1 MIYKKEYK
9 DVISEFK
16 SEKTG
21 LSNAE
26 AKKRLEQNGFNELK
40 GKEGE
45 STLKLI
51 LNQFK
56 DPLVIIL
63 IIAAIVQMFL
73 KEAVEA
79 IIIIAVVILNAILG
93 VTQTKK
99 AEGSLNSLKK
109 LSSPSAKVLRGGEK
123 IVIPAR
129 EIVNGDIV
137 CLESGDYVPA
147 DGRVIESQSLKSVE
161 GMLTGESE
169 PVLKVTDVIHEESSL
184 GDQKNMVFSGSTIVY
199 GRGMFIVTATGMNTE
214 VGQIANLLEKAESKE
229 TPLQKK
235 LDQFSKR
242 LGIIIMILAIII
254 FGLEVGRAVFF
265 DRVGFTGE
273 LIVNAFMF
281 SISVAVAAIPEA
293 LSSIVTIVL
302 ASGTN
307 TMAKRKAIIR
317 KLPAVETLGATSI
330 ICTDKTG
337 TLTQN
342 KMTVVDNYISKD
354 GEYSFEI
361 NIEKAPKNE
370 KYFLLASILCNDSD
384 INEEGKETGDPTE
397 VGLINFAKNNSI
409 DFKKIRDEYR
419 RKGEIP
425 FDSDRKIMSTV
436 NEVDGKT
443 IMFSKGAPDI
453 ILSRCKYALVNREV
467 VDLNENILNEYKA
480 KNEEFSNRA
489 LRVLAFAMKEIN
501 NESFVPALDDEFDLT
516 LIGLTAMI
524 DPPRESVY
532 DAIKIAKNAG
542 IKTIMIT
549 GDHKTTAAAIGKE
562 IGLMDN
568 NDIALTGQE
577 LDSMNDIELKNK
589 LENISV
595 YARVSPENKI
605 RIVKAWQEREKITA
619 MTGDG
624 VNDAPALKQAD
635 IGIGMGSGTD
645 VAKDAASMILVDDN
659 FATIVKA
666 VEIGR
671 AVFSNIK
678 KSITYLFA
686 GNLGAIISILFAVF
700 VNLPNPFTAIQLL
713 FINLIN
719 DSLPAIALGL
729 EPPEKNIMND
739 KPRNINDGILSDGIG
754 RIVILRGVIIGV
766 VTIIAQYIGLKVSS
780 ELGTAMAFSTILL
793 ARIFQTIAARS
804 DYYTSIELGFFSN
817 KYVFG
822 AMGIT
827 FIIYLL
833 ILLPGV
839 RSILSIPY
847 EFNIEMFFI
856 CLGLS
861 ILAMIIMEIEK
872 LILRRK
878 H

>member
-214 VGQIANLLEKAESKE
+214 IGKIANLLEKAESKE

>member
-729 EPPEKNIMND
+729 EPPEKNIMNN
-739 KPRNINDGILSDGIG
+739 KPRNINDGILSGGIG